1 MIVPPL
7 FMSALF
13 ALASATSSDAA
24 ARGIETMGR
33 ELRIMTINVW
43 SGLDYKGTL
52 RMGEYETPEVRE
64 TRFEALVQEIKLLS
78 PDVIGLNEANFLPDY
93 VEKLAQT
100 LDYDV
105 IYHVGVS
112 GLHVWRIGIPW
123 NLREGDA
130 ILARKNL
137 GLEYIGR
144 KQLSGG
150 GFVWNN
156 LSFHT
161 ENATQV
167 LVGKIT
173 ANDKDVYIA
182 VTHWHSSPRN
192 DEQNRDLLRR
202 LKEAF
207 GYSEEEYGGAD
218 SRLERDNSWRM
229 NEAKTMASYL
239 KKVVPEGA
247 PLVVLGDFNAE
258 LDWPEMQYFLAAGFY
273 DTYSVVANDEGYT
286 WNVEENEN
294 IRKFY
299 QTDLGVRFDDLYEH
313 LESHDRLQSQRIDF
327 VLASENIPKESVL
340 ESKVCARTLHGGL
353 HLSDHFG
360 VFTVIRIP

>member
-1 MIVPPL
+1 
-7 FMSALF
+7 
-13 ALASATSSDAA
+13 
-24 ARGIETMGR
+24 
-33 ELRIMTINVW
+33 MTINVW

-64 TRFEALVQEIKLLS
+64 SRFEALVREIKSLS

-93 VEKLAQT
+93 VEKLAQM
-100 LDYDV
+100 LGYDV

-137 GLEYIGR
+137 GLEYVGR

-192 DEQNRDLLRR
+192 NERNQDLLRQ
-202 LKEAF
+202 LKEEF
-207 GYSEEEYGGAD
+207 GYSEEEHRSAHL
-218 SRLERDNSWRM
+218 RLERDNSWRM
-229 NEAKTMASYL
+229 NEAKTMVPYL
-239 KKVVPEGA
+239 EKVVPEGA

-258 LDWPEMQYFLAAGFY
+258 LDWPEMHYFLGAGFY

-294 IRKFY
+294 IQRFY
-299 QTDLGVRFDDLYEH
+299 QTDLRRRFDDLYEH
-313 LESHDRLQSQRIDF
+313 LEGYDRLQSQRIDF
-327 VLASENIPKESVL
+327 VLASENIPKESIV
-340 ESKVCARTLHGGL
+340 ESKVCARTLHKGL
-353 HLSDHFG
+353 HPSDHFG
-360 VFTVIRIP
+360 VFTIIRIP